1 MKPGRII
8 KLILLAVFFVAVYCG
23 WMFFGPTIKP
33 PDGNFFYIHTGAT
46 YPQVIDSLKKN
57 RIINT
62 NFWFD
67 KVAVFSNYNKNVKP
81 GKYKI
86 SEDMSVVNLVKMLR
100 SGRQSPV
107 NLVITKLRTKE
118 DLAKK
123 ISENF
128 ETDSLSAIKFLN
140 NNDSISQFDVD
151 TNSVITI
158 VIPNTYTYTWNTPIE
173 KILKKLYL
181 EQQKFWNA
189 ERIKEAGRLHLT
201 PKEIYIISSLVEEE
215 TNRGEDK
222 GKIASV
228 YINRLRK
235 GMRLAA
241 DPTIKFAMKDFGL
254 KRIYYKYL
262 LYPSPYN
269 TYIHTGLPPGPINTP
284 SIKTLDAVLNAPE
297 TDYLFFVARPNSGGL
312 SDFAST
318 FQEHSAYA
326 RAYRDA
332 LDSALKEKQE
342 NQYFFK
348 DILDFNMQIITSHKK
363 NHPVSFDK
371 GRYAYY

>member
-1 MKPGRII
+1 
-8 KLILLAVFFVAVYCG
+8 
-23 WMFFGPTIKP
+23 MFFGPTIKSP
-33 PDGNFFYIHTGAT
+33 AGKFFYIHTGTT
-46 YPQVIDSLKKN
+46 YRQVKDSLKKN
-57 RIINT
+57 QLIN
-62 NFWFD
+62 NDFWFD
-67 KVAVFSNYNKNVKP
+67 KVAGYSNYDKNVKP

-86 SEDMSVVNLVKMLR
+86 SEDMSVVNLVRMLR

-118 DLAKK
+118 DFAKK

-140 NNDSISQFDVD
+140 NNDSILEFDVD

-158 VIPNTYTYTWNTPIE
+158 VIPNTYTYTWNTPIK

-181 EQQKFWNA
+181 EQQRFWNGERMKKA
-189 ERIKEAGRLHLT
+189 ERLHLT
-201 PKEIYIISSLVEEE
+201 PKEIYTISSLVEEE
-215 TNRGEDK
+215 TNRQEDK

-235 GMRLAA
+235 GMKLAA

-262 LYPSPYN
+262 GYPSPYN

-284 SIKTLDAVLNAPE
+284 SIKTIDAVLNAPE

-318 FQEHSAYA
+318 FQEHTVYA
-326 RAYRDA
+326 KTYRDA
-332 LDSALKEKQE
+332 LDSALKAKQE
-342 NQYFFK
+342 NQ
-348 DILDFNMQIITSHKK
+348 
-363 NHPVSFDK
+363 
-371 GRYAYY
+371 